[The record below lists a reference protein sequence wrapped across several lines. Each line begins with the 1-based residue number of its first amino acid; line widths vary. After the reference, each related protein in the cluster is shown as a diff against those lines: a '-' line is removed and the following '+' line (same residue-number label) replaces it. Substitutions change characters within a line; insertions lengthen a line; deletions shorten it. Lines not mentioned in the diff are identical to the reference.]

1 MVESIESSTGINDS
15 NTKIVDHETDG
26 SDQVRFG
33 VEEVSD
39 ATEQGIGAAAE
50 PEAEERVVERLGEM
64 VGEREEAEPG
74 QPDQE
79 RGEVGPEI
87 ADIVVPHQ
95 SVGQTLGERG
105 VGLAIATHNEWFS
118 VCSRH
123 LTARV
128 RRQTTQPG
136 LGTVNCCSISSHL
149 LHLGTRLS
157 LLGTWQLLNNAL

>member
-1 MVESIESSTGINDS
+1 MVDGIYSSSCYVERDAN
-15 NTKIVDHETDG
+15 IVDHETDG

-33 VEEVSD
+33 AKKVSD

-79 RGEVGPEI
+79 REEVGPEV

-95 SVGQTLGERG
+95 CVGQTLGERG

-128 RRQTTQPG
+128 RTQTTQPG
-136 LGTVNCCSISSHL
+136 LGTVNWCSIRSVYCIW
-149 LHLGTRLS
+149 GPRLS
-157 LLGTWQLLNNAL
+157 LHTC

>member
-1 MVESIESSTGINDS
+1 MVDGIYSSSCHVDRDAN
-15 NTKIVDHETDG
+15 IVNHETDG

-33 VEEVSD
+33 AKKVSD
-39 ATEQGIGAAAE
+39 ATEQGIGTAAE
-50 PEAEERVVERLGEM
+50 PEAEERVVERLGEV

-79 RGEVGPEI
+79 REEVGPEV

-105 VGLAIATHNEWFS
+105 VDLAIATHNELLS
-118 VCSRH
+118 VCSWH

-128 RRQTTQPG
+128 GRQATQPG
-136 LGTVNCCSISSHL
+136 LGTVNCCSIRSIYYI
-149 LHLGTRLS
+149 LGPRLS
-157 LLGTWQLLNNAL
+157 LHTC